1 MKVNEL
7 QVLARSLGIKSFGK
21 NKAELI
27 KKIQREQGNF
37 DCFGSAVDYCDQ
49 FSCLFRSACLPERN

>member
-27 KKIQREQGNF
+27 KQIQREQGNF

-49 FSCLFRSACLPERN
+49 FDCLFRSACLPERH